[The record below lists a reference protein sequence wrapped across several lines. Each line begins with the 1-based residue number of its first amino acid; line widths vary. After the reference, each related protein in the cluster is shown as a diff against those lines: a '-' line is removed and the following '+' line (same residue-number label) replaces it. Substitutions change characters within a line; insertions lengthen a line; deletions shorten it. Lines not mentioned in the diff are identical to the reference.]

1 MPKSHFQFAILMQA
15 QLTTFRD
22 ENHEEHQ
29 ISRPE
34 VIETPAEATLYLI
47 NDIDKIGLEKT
58 KNDLLAT
65 LGSIPQL
72 LDDIYS
78 NNNYV
83 TSSKL
88 DAFINHLDSLEGNEM
103 SNNEVNFLKTSV
115 QRIKTTIGLFN

>member
-1 MPKSHFQFAILMQA
+1 MPKSHFLLVILMQV
-15 QLTTFRD
+15 QVSTIRD
-22 ENHEEHQ
+22 GNHEDQQ
-29 ISRPE
+29 ISSL

-47 NDIDKIGLEKT
+47 NDIDKIRLENT

-78 NNNYV
+78 NNSNV
-83 TSSKL
+83 TCGKL
-88 DAFINHLDSLEGNEM
+88 DAFINHLALLEGNEL

-115 QRIKTTIGLFN
+115 KRIKTTIGLFN

>member
-1 MPKSHFQFAILMQA
+1 MQV
-15 QLTTFRD
+15 QVSTIRD
-22 ENHEEHQ
+22 GNHEDQQ
-29 ISRPE
+29 ISSL

-47 NDIDKIGLEKT
+47 NDIDKIRLENT

-78 NNNYV
+78 NNSNV
-83 TSSKL
+83 TCGKL
-88 DAFINHLDSLEGNEM
+88 DAFINHLALLEGNEL

-115 QRIKTTIGLFN
+115 KRIKTTIGLFN